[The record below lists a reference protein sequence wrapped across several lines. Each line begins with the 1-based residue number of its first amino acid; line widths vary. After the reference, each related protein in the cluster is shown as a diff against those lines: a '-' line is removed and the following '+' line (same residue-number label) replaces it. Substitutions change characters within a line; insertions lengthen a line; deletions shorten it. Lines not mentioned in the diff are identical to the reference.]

1 MEMDRPVKPSNLIFG
16 LDDRPPMGTLLL
28 LGLEHAFLLIAS
40 LVATI
45 FPVTSSGNPPRNC
58 GVKREMG
65 NNGSCFTTIIDRW

>member
-1 MEMDRPVKPSNLIFG
+1 MDHPVKPSNLIFG

-45 FPVTSSGNPPRNC
+45 FFAKAVGASITETQSLVNVGL
-58 GVKREMG
+58 
-65 NNGSCFTTIIDRW
+65 FA